1 MKPFHWLLIVSLIF
15 GRLHSVAQ
23 QSSFPDTNYLK
34 QEYARQQA
42 IKAELE
48 RLQAMQLK
56 YKRDKKNTSSEKAL

>member
-23 QSSFPDTNYLK
+23 QGSFPDTNYLK
-34 QEYARQQA
+34 QEHARQQA
-42 IKAELE
+42 IKAEME

-56 YKRDKKNTSSEKAL
+56 YRIKKIRLQKKAL